1 VTKLANWFIAAEGG
15 PTSPTYLAI
24 MAKFE
29 SLGMNDAKMQQ
40 ILGPT
45 SMIAMITNQISNT
58 LLSDTDL
65 HLNGDLNNVQL
76 T

>member
-1 VTKLANWFIAAEGG
+1 
-15 PTSPTYLAI
+15 
-24 MAKFE
+24 MD
-29 SLGMNDAKMQQ
+29 DAKMQQ

-58 LLSDTDL
+58 MLTDPTL
-65 HLNGDLNNVQL
+65 DLRGNFNMQQL